1 LIDGDAAKSKSSIG
15 FAESDAQ
22 ILLYRPWD
30 RFKSIFLPD
39 YVEPLSSAQRS
50 EHFFAG
56 AAYRTFPVIRQIFKL
71 GSFGDFPLAVP
82 SIRVINISAVNRLAL
97 KHFMR
102 LGHLPSLKSPSKKLK
117 SKLNHENTKWL
128 KHEIL
133 FFPFRVFSLSCF
145 RGK

>member
-1 LIDGDAAKSKSSIG
+1 MGRIQVNFYAD
-15 FAESDAQ
+15 
-22 ILLYRPWD
+22 
-30 RFKSIFLPD
+30 
-39 YVEPLSSAQRS
+39 PLVQVSSAQRFK
-50 EHFFAG
+50 HFFAG
-56 AAYRTFPVIRQIFKL
+56 AAYRAFPVVRQIFEL
-71 GSFGDFPLAVP
+71 GSFGDLPLAVP
-82 SIRVINISAVNRLAL
+82 SVRVINISAVKRLAL
-97 KHFMR
+97 IHFMW